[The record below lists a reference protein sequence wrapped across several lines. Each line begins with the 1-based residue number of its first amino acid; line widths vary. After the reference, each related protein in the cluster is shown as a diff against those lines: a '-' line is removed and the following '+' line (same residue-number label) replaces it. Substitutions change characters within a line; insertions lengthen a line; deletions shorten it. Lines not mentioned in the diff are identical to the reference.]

1 MTDSFHMIDVRLAM
15 RGLTEIG
22 KMHSLPLDRVDDNY
36 LVHCALGKLFQ
47 DQAPK
52 PYCIE
57 SRQGKYLRVLGYA
70 EVGADALQDAARAFA
85 EPAVYDRA
93 CDWDKL
99 ASKPMPASLPE
110 GMTMQFETRV
120 CPIVRKS
127 SAGDN
132 GKEGK
137 QRRSWRNGQE
147 LDAFLAEAWKPE
159 NDGVELDREAIYRE
173 WLTRQFEARDGGATV
188 EADSV
193 RMTRFS
199 IERLLRRHGADR
211 KPKVIKRPDATLTGL
226 LRVTD
231 GQAFMKLLASGI
243 GRHKSFGF
251 GMLKIRPA
259 R

>member
-1 MTDSFHMIDVRLAM
+1 MIDLRLEM

-22 KMHSLPLDRVDDNY
+22 KMHSLPLNRVDDNY

-47 DQAPK
+47 DNAPK

-57 SRQGKYLRVLGYA
+57 SSQGRHLRILGYA
-70 EVGADALQDAARAFA
+70 EVGADALHQAAQAFA

-99 ASKPMPASLPE
+99 ASKPLPESLPE
-110 GMTMQFETRV
+110 GMTLQFELRA
-120 CPIVRKS
+120 CPIVRKA

-132 GKEGK
+132 GKNGEQK
-137 QRRSWRNGQE
+137 RSWRKGQE

-159 NDGVELDREAIYRE
+159 NDGVELDRETIYRD
-173 WLTRQFEARDGGATV
+173 WLAHQFEARDSGASV
-188 EADSV
+188 EVDSIK
-193 RMTRFS
+193 MTRFS
-199 IERLLRRHGADR
+199 IARMMRRQGPNR
-211 KPKVIKRPDATLTGL
+211 KPKVLKRPEVTLNGRL
-226 LRVTD
+226 KITD
-231 GQAFMKLLASGI
+231 GETFMQLLASGI
-243 GRHKSFGF
+243 GRHKSFGY

>member
-1 MTDSFHMIDVRLAM
+1 MSEPLHMIDLRLAM

-22 KMHSLPLDRVDDNY
+22 KMHSLPLNRVDDNY

-47 DQAPK
+47 DNAPK

-57 SRQGKYLRVLGYA
+57 SKQGRYLRVLGYA
-70 EVGADALQDAARAFA
+70 NVGADALQQTASAFA

-93 CDWDKL
+93 CDWEKL
-99 ASKPMPASLPE
+99 ASKPLPESLPE
-110 GMTMQFETRV
+110 GMKLQFELRA
-120 CPIVRKS
+120 CPVVRKS

-137 QRRSWRNGQE
+137 QQRSWRAGQE

-159 NDGVELDREAIYRE
+159 NDGVDLEREAVYRD
-173 WLTRQFEARDGGATV
+173 WLTRQFETRDSGGV
-188 EADSV
+188 PDVDSIKV
-193 RMTRFS
+193 TRFS
-199 IERLLRRHGADR
+199 IARMMRRHGADR
-211 KPKVIKRPDATLTGL
+211 KPTVLKRPDVTLSGRL
-226 LRVTD
+226 QVTD
-231 GQAFMKLLASGI
+231 GEAFMKLMSSGV

-259 R
+259 Q

>member
-1 MTDSFHMIDVRLAM
+1 MTDAFHMIDIRLDM

-47 DQAPK
+47 NKAPK

-57 SRQGKYLRVLGYA
+57 STQGRHLRVLGYA
-70 EVGADALQDAARAFA
+70 DVGAEPLQHAARAFA

-93 CDWDKL
+93 CDWEKL

-110 GMTMQFETRV
+110 GMQLQFELRA
-120 CPIVRKS
+120 CPIVRKA

-132 GKEGK
+132 AKEGDQK
-137 QRRSWRNGQE
+137 RSWRKGQE

-159 NDGVELDREAIYRE
+159 NDGVELDREVVYRD
-173 WLTRQFEARDGGATV
+173 WLVHQFEARDSGALPDP
-188 EADSV
+188 DSIK
-193 RMTRFS
+193 MTRFS
-199 IERLLRRHGADR
+199 IERMLRRTGSDR
-211 KPKVIKRPDATLTGL
+211 KPKVLKRPDVTLTGQ

-231 GQAFMKLLASGI
+231 GEAFMKLMASGI

-259 R
+259 H